1 MKRCI
6 VIITLLLAVLT
17 AEGRTVYPVNEGW
30 RFFFKHEN
38 SSDNARIV
46 SLPHTWNTDIT
57 GSGVYMR
64 TAATY
69 QNEIYIPADWKDKR
83 LFLKFYGVQ
92 SVADLFVNGS
102 HTGEHRGGATAFV
115 FEITEKIRCG
125 AENDLRV
132 EVSNTWQNDVLPT
145 STDMNLYGGIYREVE
160 LIITDRTAVSP
171 ACYGTDGLFIHPK
184 SVSDDKAE
192 AEAEI
197 HLVSTHAGGNCN
209 VSLEITAPDGYCA
222 FFRKQ
227 KVKLDGK
234 PVIIPFGLDKPALW
248 KPDRPALYTVTVRV
262 EEGGARDSVS
272 IRTGFRDIRV
282 TADGGFRLNGQRY
295 AVKGVSL
302 YHDNIVV
309 GSAFTPADYDIDLAF
324 VHELGANAVRSA
336 GMPHGQYFYD
346 RCDSEGLLAWVELP
360 FRRAPF
366 LGDVAYYASPRFE
379 ENGLTQLRELI
390 AQYINHPS
398 VVMWGIFSCLWSRG
412 DDAVAYIRSLN
423 EEAHRLD
430 PSRPTVACS
439 NQNGEINFITDLIV
453 WQQNVGWEKGSPED
467 VKVWSVLMRKN
478 WSRLR
483 SGVCYGNEGMPGHR
497 SFEALPAPRVNWLP
511 ESRQTR
517 FHEGYAKYLDS
528 DSLFWGVWI
537 SNLFDFGSAR
547 RPYGIN
553 ASGLV
558 TLDRRIKKDA
568 FYLYKALW
576 NKEEPT
582 LHITDKRR
590 KLRAVE
596 AQQFKIYAQ
605 ERPTLFVNGD
615 TVAVSEWAPCQYLSD
630 TVTVSGVCTV
640 EAKARGLTDRMQIRV
655 GSVLKQ
661 KSQQAP
667 LRRGGPQPTN

>member
-1 MKRCI
+1 MRRCI
-6 VIITLLLAVLT
+6 VTLTLLLAVLS
-17 AEGRTVYPVNEGW
+17 AAGRTVYPINEGW

-46 SLPHTWNTDIT
+46 SLPHTWNSDVT
-57 GSGVYMR
+57 GSGVYLR

-69 QNEIYIPADWKDKR
+69 QNEIFIPADWKGKR

-115 FEITEKIRCG
+115 FEITQKIRCG

-145 STDMNLYGGIYREVE
+145 STDANLYGGIYREVE
-160 LIITDRTAVSP
+160 LIVTDRTAVSP
-171 ACYGTDGLFIHPK
+171 ACYGADGLFIHPK
-184 SVSDDKAE
+184 SVSAEKVE

-209 VSLEITAPDGYCA
+209 ISLEITAPDGYCA
-222 FFRKQ
+222 FIRNQ

-234 PVIIPFGLDKPALW
+234 PIIIPFGLDKPALW
-248 KPDRPALYTVTVRV
+248 EPDRPTLYTITARV
-262 EEGGARDSVS
+262 DENGARDSVS
-272 IRTGFRDIRV
+272 IRTGFRDIEV

-295 AVKGVSL
+295 VVKGVSL
-302 YHDNIVV
+302 YHDNMVV
-309 GSAFTPADYDIDLAF
+309 GSAFTSADYDADLAF
-324 VHELGANAVRSA
+324 VRELGANAVRSA
-336 GMPHGQYFYD
+336 GAPHGHYFYD
-346 RCDSEGLLAWVELP
+346 RCDNEGLLAWVELP
-360 FRRAPF
+360 FQRAPF
-366 LGDVAYYASPRFE
+366 LGDVAYYASLRFE
-379 ENGLTQLRELI
+379 ENGRTQLRELI
-390 AQYINHPS
+390 AQHINHPS

-412 DDAVAYIRSLN
+412 DDAVTYIRSLN

-467 VKVWSVLMRKN
+467 VKVWSTLMRKN

-511 ESRQTR
+511 ESRQTQ
-517 FHEGYAKYLDS
+517 FHEGYAKFLDR
-528 DSLFWGVWI
+528 DSLFWGIWI
-537 SNLFDFGSAR
+537 NNLFDYGSAR

-576 NKEEPT
+576 NKKEPT

-590 KLRAVE
+590 QLRAVE

-605 ERPTLFVNGD
+605 EQPTLLVNGD
-615 TVAVSEWAPCQYLSD
+615 TVAVREWAPCQYLSD
-630 TVTVSGVCTV
+630 TVTISGVCTV
-640 EAKARGLTDRMQIRV
+640 EATAGGISDRMQIRV

-661 KSQQAP
+661 KPQQVP
-667 LRRGGPQPTN
+667 LRKGGPQSTN